1 MRLAQVHNTMTPVR
15 LEAAATRYRV
25 KHSTTEPLRSDD
37 EVLVNRF
44 FKLAQVNYCLRHQ
57 VLLSVLLRFLTVC
70 QGIRDRGS
78 TARYGLTRTVVRLLP
93 ACHVLL
99 EPLTSSYVS
108 TKFGYVYQFPP
119 RFSTVKYSRCVELS
133 PFVPAV

>member
-1 MRLAQVHNTMTPVR
+1 MFLLLLFELVPSEPNDINKTRLIQVSRGNSSFPQIRVR
-15 LEAAATRYRV
+15 
-25 KHSTTEPLRSDD
+25 
-37 EVLVNRF
+37 NRKLF
-44 FKLAQVNYCLRHQ
+44 FLFLNQLLVNYCLRHQ

-99 EPLTSSYVS
+99 EPLTSSYVP

-119 RFSTVKYSRCVELS
+119 RFSTVKHGRCV
-133 PFVPAV
+133 

>member
-1 MRLAQVHNTMTPVR
+1 MIAMILLVAFFGPFYYAGSHECHDSQ
-15 LEAAATRYRV
+15 
-25 KHSTTEPLRSDD
+25 KRSSHLGFWSII
-37 EVLVNRF
+37 VFVI
-44 FKLAQVNYCLRHQ
+44 

-99 EPLTSSYVS
+99 EPLTSSYVP
-108 TKFGYVYQFPP
+108 TKFGYVYQFPL
-119 RFSTVKYSRCVELS
+119 RFSTVKHGRCVELS
-133 PFVPAV
+133 PFVPTV